1 MSNSDNSNR
10 TNAEAWK
17 EIRQRSA
24 AMSSVQQFKQ
34 QYLSKDRRSEGN
46 KLLWNGQYKE
56 AKEKRNG
63 SYTSESEAVRAII
76 FDAAWY
82 TNYDIELVT
91 KIVKASAYKRGES
104 YTKDGIRSC
113 IVRAFKMQDGASWA
127 SDDGTD
133 GDVNTSQNNDNSRS
147 KSDYT
152 PQKIDRN
159 RGQNPL
165 SNGLDG
171 ASMPRNNT
179 KL

>member
-10 TNAEAWK
+10 SDAKVWK

-24 AMSSVQQFKQ
+24 AMSSVKEFKQ
-34 QYLSKDRRSEGN
+34 QYLSKDCRSAAN
-46 KLLWNGQYKE
+46 NLLWNGQYKT
-56 AKEKRNG
+56 AGKERNK

-82 TNYDIELVT
+82 TNYDTELVT
-91 KIVKASAYKRGES
+91 KIVKASAYKCSEDR
-104 YTKDGIRSC
+104 IRSC
-113 IVRAFKMQDGASWA
+113 VVRAFKKQDGASWA
-127 SDDGTD
+127 SDDGT

-147 KSDYT
+147 ESDYT
-152 PQKIDRN
+152 PQKVDRN

-165 SNGLDG
+165 SNELDG
-171 ASMPRNNT
+171 TSMPRNNT